1 MKAPSEK
8 MDFSADLTDTHK
20 KEMEKHANFS
30 QDNIKDHYDELC
42 SNYEDIYLR
51 AGFHDPKKCAEL
63 VSKHFELVSKPK
75 EEIEVLDMGCGTGL
89 VGKYLYED
97 GFKQIVG
104 LDASKGMLDEADAT
118 KPGVHKELIELFL
131 GSPSTYPDTLK
142 DRFDFVTAS
151 GILAD
156 NHLDNSVFEE
166 MLLTLKKGGVAC
178 FATRTEYLTKY
189 GYGPYMK
196 KLVDEGKWKVIDEIT
211 FARYDQLEE
220 SVGRFSKTEAK
231 AFAYQKL

>member
-1 MKAPSEK
+1 
-8 MDFSADLTDTHK
+8 
-20 KEMEKHANFS
+20 
-30 QDNIKDHYDELC
+30 
-42 SNYEDIYLR
+42 
-51 AGFHDPKKCAEL
+51 
-63 VSKHFELVSKPK
+63 
-75 EEIEVLDMGCGTGL
+75 
-89 VGKYLYED
+89 
-97 GFKQIVG
+97 
-104 LDASKGMLDEADAT
+104 MLDEANET

-196 KLVDEGKWKVIDEIT
+196 KLVDEGKWKMVDELT